1 MDYLH
6 LHVSSYQEFK
16 SLVEQYVNKGGAAV
30 SFDISDNVDAQ
41 SYGFM
46 LNDVLTN
53 NSKLSRLDKIKNP
66 REDHR
71 PFPIV
76 RCYIVKEM
84 TMFTRLLAVV
94 GGSLWPK
101 SDKLMDKMSTF
112 RISKMILDH
121 DTTPYWL

>member
-6 LHVSSYQEFK
+6 LHVSSYQESK

-53 NSKLSRLDKIKNP
+53 NSKLS
-66 REDHR
+66 
-71 PFPIV
+71 
-76 RCYIVKEM
+76 
-84 TMFTRLLAVV
+84 
-94 GGSLWPK
+94 
-101 SDKLMDKMSTF
+101 
-112 RISKMILDH
+112 
-121 DTTPYWL
+121 